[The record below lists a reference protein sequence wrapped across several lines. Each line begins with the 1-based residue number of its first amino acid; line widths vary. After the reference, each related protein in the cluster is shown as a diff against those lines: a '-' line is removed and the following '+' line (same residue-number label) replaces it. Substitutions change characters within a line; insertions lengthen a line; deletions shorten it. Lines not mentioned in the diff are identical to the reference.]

1 MLLSDLRILG
11 SPAAARR
18 TLAARV
24 DRLTQARLDLNDPQR
39 ALQALSVARFDPP
52 LPLVLAGVELSDG
65 AYTADRLLAPAL
77 PHAAAAYDVAR
88 YKIGDIPA
96 GHELLIALELDQG
109 EPSFVA
115 WLRRYPS
122 ARSEQHPQSREEI
135 PPAPVGQPAASV
147 AQWFALASSQAVPE
161 HDGSLGTARRAVDAF
176 VQRGKADNTRRAYR
190 SAVRAWCQW
199 AAGHALPALPARAE
213 DVAAYLAD
221 MALRK
226 RTPRTIDLHR
236 AALRYL
242 HHLARLT
249 IPTSHPLVS
258 ATLAG
263 IRRETP
269 HAAPVQ
275 KTALTWTPL
284 TRVLE
289 QVEGEDLATVRD
301 RAILL
306 LGFAGAFR
314 RSELAGLTVADVT
327 VDDDGMEIRLTRSKG
342 DPNGNGVRVGIPRGI
357 TRHCPVRAYEAWL
370 RAARITEGSVF
381 RRVWL
386 APEAKGNAPSPRPK
400 IGGAALSDRAI
411 ADIVRKHCQAAG
423 LEGNFAG
430 HSLRRGAISTGASD
444 GFDLL
449 ELKRFS
455 RHQSLRLVETYIDAA
470 SIKQRHPGKSRF

>member
-1 MLLSDLRILG
+1 MLSDIRILG
-11 SPAAARR
+11 SRGAARR
-18 TLAARV
+18 MVAARV
-24 DRLTQARLDLNDPQR
+24 DRLTRSRLDLDQ
-39 ALQALSVARFDPP
+39 LQQAVRALSVARFDPP
-52 LPLVLAGVELSDG
+52 LPLILAGIEQPDG
-65 AYTADRLLAPAL
+65 SYTADRPLAPAL
-77 PHAAAAYDVAR
+77 PHAAAALDAAREAVGDV
-88 YKIGDIPA
+88 PA
-96 GHELLIALELDQG
+96 GHELLIALEIDQG
-109 EPSFVA
+109 APSFVA
-115 WLRRYPS
+115 WLRRCPP
-122 ARSEQHPQSREEI
+122 AGPVPDRDDKM

-147 AQWFALASSQAVPE
+147 AQWFALASSQAVPN
-161 HDGSLGTARRAVDAF
+161 HDGSLGTARKAVEAF

-190 SAVRAWCQW
+190 GAVRAWCQW

-242 HHLARLT
+242 HHLARLA
-249 IPTSHPLVS
+249 IPTSHPLVA

-263 IRRETP
+263 IRRE
-269 HAAPVQ
+269 APGAGPQQ

-289 QVEGEDLATVRD
+289 EVQGDDLASIRD

-314 RSELAGLTVADVT
+314 RSELAGLTVADVS

-342 DPNGNGVRVGIPRGI
+342 DPNRDGVRVGIPRGI

-370 RAARITEGSVF
+370 RAATITEGAVF

-386 APEAKGNAPSPRPK
+386 APDAKAGTPTPRPK
-400 IGGAALSDRAI
+400 IGSAALSDRAI
-411 ADIVRKHCQAAG
+411 AEIVRKHCQAAG
-423 LEGNFAG
+423 LEGSFAG
-430 HSLRRGAISTGASD
+430 HSLRRGAISTGAGD
-444 GFDLL
+444 GYDLL

-455 RHQSLRLVETYIDAA
+455 RHQSLRMVETYIDAA

>member
-1 MLLSDLRILG
+1 MQLSDIRIHG
-11 SPAAARR
+11 SRAAACRA
-18 TLAARV
+18 LAMRV
-24 DRLTQARLDLNDPQR
+24 DRLTRARLDPNRPEL
-39 ALQALSVARFDPP
+39 ALHALSVARFDPP
-52 LPLVLAGVELSDG
+52 LSLVLAGIEQPDG
-65 AYTADRLLAPAL
+65 NYTPDRPIADAV
-77 PHAAAAYDVAR
+77 PHAAAALDAVRDAL
-88 YKIGDIPA
+88 GDLP
-96 GHELLIALELDQG
+96 GDQELLIALEIDQG
-109 EPSFVA
+109 VPSFVA
-115 WLRRYPS
+115 WLRRPP
-122 ARSEQHPQSREEI
+122 AAGQEPRPREQM

-147 AQWFALASSQAVPE
+147 AQWFALASSQAVPN
-161 HDGSLGTARRAVDAF
+161 HDGSLGTARKAVEAF

-221 MALRK
+221 MALRN

-249 IPTSHPLVS
+249 IPTTHPLVS

-263 IRRETP
+263 IRREAP
-269 HAAPVQ
+269 AAGPQQ

-284 TRVLE
+284 TRVLDE
-289 QVEGEDLATVRD
+289 VQGDDLASIRD

-314 RSELAGLTVADVT
+314 RSELAGLTVADVS

-342 DPNGNGVRVGIPRGI
+342 DPNRDGVRVGIPRGV
-357 TRHCPVRAYEAWL
+357 TRHCPVRAYEGWL
-370 RAARITEGSVF
+370 RAAAITEGAVF

-386 APEAKGNAPSPRPK
+386 APDAKAGTPSPRPK
-400 IGGAALSDRAI
+400 IGSTALSDRAI
-411 ADIVRKHCQAAG
+411 AEIVRKHCQAAG
-423 LEGNFAG
+423 LEGSFAG
-430 HSLRRGAISTGASD
+430 HSLRRGAISTGAGD
-444 GFDLL
+444 GYDLL

-470 SIKQRHPGKSRF
+470 SIRQRHPGRSRF

>member
-1 MLLSDLRILG
+1 MLSDIRILG
-11 SPAAARR
+11 ARAAARR

-24 DRLTQARLDLNDPQR
+24 DRLTRGRLDLDHTQH

-52 LPLVLAGVELSDG
+52 LPLVLAGIEQPDG
-65 AYTADRLLAPAL
+65 RYTPDRPIAGAV
-77 PHAAAAYDVAR
+77 PHAAAALDAAR
-88 YKIGDIPA
+88 DALGDLP
-96 GHELLIALELDQG
+96 GDQELLIALEIDQG
-109 EPSFVA
+109 VPSFVA
-115 WLRRYPS
+115 WLRRCP
-122 ARSEQHPQSREEI
+122 APGQEPCQREQM
-135 PPAPVGQPAASV
+135 PPAPLGQPAASV
-147 AQWFALASSQAVPE
+147 AQWFALASSQTVPD
-161 HDGSLGTARRAVDAF
+161 HDGTLGTARRAVDAF

-370 RAARITEGSVF
+370 RAAGITEGAVF

-386 APEAKGNAPSPRPK
+386 APEAKGRAPSPRPK
-400 IGGAALSDRAI
+400 IGGASLSDRAI

-470 SIKQRHPGKSRF
+470 SIKQRHPGRSRF